1 VALVVDGEYFIRAVC
16 GEVPDFA
23 HINKALQHVS
33 RYVAEVFEMGV
44 VGSWFCVDQK
54 KVIQFLE
61 ESSVTGIPIDNLKQ
75 QVIEQDS
82 GLLSHM
88 SPGMAL
94 GNFTAYETGCVS
106 LGRYLT
112 QDGVFSTAIQGGVDV
127 AMALHVANS
136 CCSPQIN
143 QVVLL
148 SGNDAIAPALSPKNI
163 RRPGMPPVR
172 LCCVH
177 LRKDSDFA
185 PFIVDYPPIL
195 LDKASHDEGFRSVA
209 FPAYHAFIQ
218 DA

>member
-1 VALVVDGEYFIRAVC
+1 
-16 GEVPDFA
+16 
-23 HINKALQHVS
+23 
-33 RYVAEVFEMGV
+33 MGV
-44 VGSWFCVDQK
+44 VGTWFCVNQK

-61 ESSVTGIPIDNLKQ
+61 ESKVTGPPITNLKQ
-75 QVIEQDS
+75 LVTEQET

-88 SPGMAL
+88 VPTKSL
-94 GNFTAYETGCVS
+94 SNFTARETGCVS

-148 SGNDAIAPALSPKNI
+148 SGNDALAPALSPKNT

-172 LCCVH
+172 LCCVRM
-177 LRKDSDFA
+177 RKDSDFA
-185 PFIVDYPPIL
+185 PFLEDYPPIF
-195 LDKASHDEGFRSVA
+195 LDQSSHDEGFRSVA
-209 FPAYHAFIQ
+209 FPAHNAFIQ
-218 DA
+218 DV